1 MMTIEERIS
10 RCERSAR
17 WWRAGAITLA
27 AGWMIAAGTRGPEDL
42 TVRKLV
48 VTDSIIV
55 GQEQAGHIR
64 MMGTAVGGGPGATME
79 IWGVPHNDGL
89 ILEGRPDL
97 GSVQA
102 WAGGAIATMEA
113 NMRDGKEKGWAAF
126 EVKLGDSEAHMLT
139 NRTRSLLAVKNAGI
153 TKVLHP

>member
-79 IWGVPHNDGL
+79 IWGVPYNERPHPRGSPGPWIRAGLGRRRDRHDGGEHARW
-89 ILEGRPDL
+89 EGKGL
-97 GSVQA
+97 GGV
-102 WAGGAIATMEA
+102 
-113 NMRDGKEKGWAAF
+113 
-126 EVKLGDSEAHMLT
+126 
-139 NRTRSLLAVKNAGI
+139 
-153 TKVLHP
+153 